1 MRRLGGLVKSFSTDE
16 EIYRGL
22 RELDLRAPQWA
33 IARAWTV
40 EYWQSANHE
49 PGRKYRVLK
58 FKDAKGWVYH
68 MISDGVE

>member
-1 MRRLGGLVKSFSTDE
+1 MPVLVSTFSSYE

-40 EYWQSANHE
+40 EYWQTADHE
-49 PGRKYRVLK
+49 PGRKYRLLK
-58 FKDAKGWVYH
+58 FKDGQGWVYH
-68 MISDGVE
+68 MISDTMQ

>member
-1 MRRLGGLVKSFSTDE
+1 MPVLVNTFSSYE
-16 EIYRGL
+16 EIFRGL

-40 EYWQSANHE
+40 EYWQTADHE
-49 PGRKYRVLK
+49 PGRKYRLLK
-58 FKDAKGWVYH
+58 FMDAKGQVYH